1 MAVAVIWIFSC
12 QQRYAWLYFFL
23 NVAVFQ
29 QRLSLTL
36 QEVSPLLGLA
46 AQLTAAPHWEE
57 CQAERLAAV
66 SLLVY
71 KQLGQALGFER
82 WVLAFV

>member
-1 MAVAVIWIFSC
+1 MSAVASYCSAVVVLQLVSASAVSAVIID
-12 QQRYAWLYFFL
+12 L

-46 AQLTAAPHWEE
+46 AQLMADHHWE
-57 CQAERLAAV
+57 
-66 SLLVY
+66 
-71 KQLGQALGFER
+71 
-82 WVLAFV
+82 